1 MFDIKILIRKCTA
14 VNRDGACSIAVEEIA
29 ALDHEG
35 MDTAVE
41 DRVFVAHGFAGGGF
55 MFSSA
60 ELAEVFDG
68 LGGAVG
74 VEFEFHAALGDA
86 ADGDVEEDDG
96 VGVG

>member
-1 MFDIKILIRKCTA
+1 MFNIKILIRKCPA
-14 VNRDGACSIAVEEIA
+14 VNRDGPRAVAVEEIA

-41 DRVFVAHGFAGGGF
+41 DRVFVAHWFAGGGF
-55 MFSSA
+55 MFSGA
-60 ELAEVFDG
+60 ELAKVFDG
-68 LGGAVG
+68 LGDAVG

-86 ADGDVEEDDG
+86 ADGDVEEDDR